1 MNIVNH
7 LINDLKHMFYKKNIL
22 FSIKLNHNNLKIIR
36 HYKTTIY
43 DGKITIYYKINKI
56 IS

>member
-7 LINDLKHMFYKKNIL
+7 LINDLKHMFNKKNIL

-36 HYKTTIY
+36 HFKTTIY
-43 DGKITIYYKINKI
+43 DGKITIYYKIK
-56 IS
+56 